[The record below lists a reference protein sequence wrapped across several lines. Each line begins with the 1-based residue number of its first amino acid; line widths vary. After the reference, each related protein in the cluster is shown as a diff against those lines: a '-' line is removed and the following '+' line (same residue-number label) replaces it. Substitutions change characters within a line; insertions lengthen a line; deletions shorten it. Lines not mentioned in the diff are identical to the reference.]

1 MLSLRHL
8 QPSRSHQITRTRSES
23 LSRVPLLGRDD
34 LALAM
39 AYAAL
44 KAGKMRMTNQLLE
57 AIRKILSSSLLQP
70 EIGSLLE
77 HKLSNRGKNVVL
89 GRRKVV
95 EALSHLVLEKNDDDQ
110 IQRFIWQASQA
121 GIENVD
127 VDAELL
133 DIPLP
138 STEELKK
145 AGHWLR
151 ELFSLLLNSNE
162 LRNLVA
168 DSLLL
173 FCDLFAAAADGVA
186 AFNSTTKASK
196 KAAREVRPSDE
207 QKKAQEHWD
216 DVLGN
221 AHDVRKQ
228 FKRGAEDKRDGL
240 LKKGVKKSRALKEYA
255 DEHVPT
261 DAKGSIASRHL
272 HTTAGDLS
280 ADVELFRRRK
290 RHGHRGCR

>member
-77 HKLSNRGKNVVL
+77 HK
-89 GRRKVV
+89 VV

-127 VDAELL
+127 VDAEVNAQLL